1 MEESVPENYLLF
13 LAHLQSCCYALIV
26 IFLYPNTMK
35 RLLALLSLSFLTL
48 AACTSSGAPDA
59 MEEQGES
66 SSSVMMEE
74 DGEDADGEAMEEEAD
89 DEDAEGGP
97 EGAMEAEG
105 GVEVKVEGEV
115 EEETEQPSAAA
126 TRVIEITVDN
136 WSFSPATITAKK
148 GEKVEIKLVGTDG
161 AHSFAVPA
169 LSINTPVSA
178 GETKT
183 VMLPT
188 GEAGTFEF
196 LCRIPCGE
204 GHKDMRGT
212 IVIE

>member
-1 MEESVPENYLLF
+1 
-13 LAHLQSCCYALIV
+13 
-26 IFLYPNTMK
+26 MK
-35 RLLALLSLSFLTL
+35 RLFALLSLSLLTL
-48 AACTSSGAPDA
+48 TACASSGTPEDA
-59 MEEQGES
+59 TDEDAGEAEE
-66 SSSVMMEE
+66 MMEVE
-74 DGEDADGEAMEEEAD
+74 DTEDADGEAMEEEAD
-89 DEDAEGGP
+89 DEDATGGP

-105 GVEVKVEGEV
+105 GVEVKVEGGV

-136 WSFSPATITAKK
+136 WSFSPAIITAKK
-148 GEKVEIKLVGTDG
+148 GEKVQITLVGTNG
-161 AHSFAVPA
+161 MHSFAVPA
-169 LSINTPVSA
+169 LSINEPVSA

-204 GHKDMRGT
+204 GHKDMRGS

>member
-1 MEESVPENYLLF
+1 
-13 LAHLQSCCYALIV
+13 
-26 IFLYPNTMK
+26 MK
-35 RLLALLSLSFLTL
+35 RLFALLSLSLLTL
-48 AACTSSGAPDA
+48 TACASSGTPEDA
-59 MEEQGES
+59 TDEDAGEAEE
-66 SSSVMMEE
+66 MMEVE
-74 DGEDADGEAMEEEAD
+74 DTEDADGEAMEEEAD
-89 DEDAEGGP
+89 DEDAAGGP
-97 EGAMEAEG
+97 EGAMEADID
-105 GVEVKVEGEV
+105 VEGEV

-136 WSFSPATITAKK
+136 WSFSPAIITAKK
-148 GEKVEIKLVGTDG
+148 GEKVQITLVGTNG
-161 AHSFAVPA
+161 MHSFAVPA
-169 LSINTPVSA
+169 LSINEPVSA

-204 GHKDMRGT
+204 GHKDMRGS

>member
-1 MEESVPENYLLF
+1 
-13 LAHLQSCCYALIV
+13 
-26 IFLYPNTMK
+26 MK
-35 RLLALLSLSFLTL
+35 RLFALLSLSLLTL
-48 AACTSSGAPDA
+48 TACASSGTPEDAPDEDA
-59 MEEQGES
+59 GEAEE
-66 SSSVMMEE
+66 MMEVE
-74 DGEDADGEAMEEEAD
+74 DTEDADGEAMEEEAD
-89 DEDAEGGP
+89 DEDAAGGP
-97 EGAMEAEG
+97 EGAMEADID
-105 GVEVKVEGEV
+105 VEGEV

-148 GEKVEIKLVGTDG
+148 GEKVQITLVGTNG
-161 AHSFAVPA
+161 MHSFAVPA
-169 LSINTPVSA
+169 LSINEPVSA

-204 GHKDMRGT
+204 GHKDMRGS